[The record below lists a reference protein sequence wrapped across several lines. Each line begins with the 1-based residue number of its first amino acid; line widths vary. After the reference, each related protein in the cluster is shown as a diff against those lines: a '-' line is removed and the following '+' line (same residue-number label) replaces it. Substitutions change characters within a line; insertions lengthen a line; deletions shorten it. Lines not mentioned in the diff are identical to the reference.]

1 MLEFFQPKIQ
11 LRGWIQQVAGD
22 LLRTFSGS
30 CQTIDSGKVL
40 SNEEQRELANSFEYF
55 QLFSIFYFLFKK
67 KLAGKLYIEF
77 PDLDTTCIEVLL
89 RILKDKGAPERE
101 VAEFKQTFSHLLKQ
115 ILITIEGSNGK
126 TLPLHDLDSL
136 ICRKF
141 SEQAIDKKEK
151 KKAAL
156 FYDLA
161 KSYLQASNL
170 YLEENYKKY
179 AIVTE

>member
-11 LRGWIQQVAGD
+11 LGGWIQQVAGD

-30 CQTIDSGKVL
+30 CQTIDSEKIL
-40 SNEEQRELANSFEYF
+40 SSEEQCKLANSFECF

-67 KLAGKLYIEF
+67 KLAGKLSIEF
-77 PDLDTTCIEVLL
+77 PDLDTISLEVLL

-101 VAEFKQTFSHLLKQ
+101 VAEFRQTFSHLLKQ

-161 KSYLQASNL
+161 QSYLQASNL
-170 YLEENYKKY
+170 YLEENYQKY
-179 AIVTE
+179 AIITE